1 MEKIE
6 ETLTRK
12 RVIVYVENG
21 RAYVNLDK
29 GIECELIDWDSIED
43 GSDGWTKEQID
54 NLQKWGEGL
63 VPHDEIERLRKYTV
77 EDE

>member
-21 RAYVNLDK
+21 QAYVNLDK
-29 GIECELIDWDSIED
+29 GIEYELKI
-43 GSDGWTKEQID
+43 GRAH
-54 NLQKWGEGL
+54 
-63 VPHDEIERLRKYTV
+63 V
-77 EDE
+77 